1 MLNAPLHLV
10 DADYLRAEAGVGARL
25 SRDQLAVVIPAR
37 NEARSLR
44 ALVER
49 CLPEARTII
58 VIDDASTDG
67 TLETVADLGIVAIRS
82 DQHLGKGGALL
93 AGFRKALE
101 AGASAVVTLDGDGQ
115 HDPADIPA
123 FLDTANRHPG
133 ALIVG
138 ARLRQRTRAPLTRR
152 FANRVADYWISRAAG
167 LPVSDSQC
175 GQRLYP
181 RELLLTMQIE
191 ARHDEG
197 FVFES
202 EVLIDSAWRGFD
214 VIALPIESRYPS
226 NSRASHF
233 RPLRDIWRITCM
245 VARRTFSPERP
256 LTARLGN
263 RTQRVQNQT

>member
-1 MLNAPLHLV
+1 MLNAPLQLI
-10 DADYLRAEAGVGARL
+10 DADFLLAEAVAGSRL
-25 SRDQLAVVIPAR
+25 VREQLAVVIPAR

-44 ALVER
+44 PLIER
-49 CLPEARTII
+49 CLPEAQTII
-58 VIDDASTDG
+58 VVDDASTDG
-67 TLETVADLGIVAIRS
+67 TLDTVVDLGIVTLRS

-101 AGASAVVTLDGDGQ
+101 AGALAVVTLDGDGQ

-138 ARLRQRTRAPLTRR
+138 ARVRQRTRAPLTRR
-152 FANRVADYWISRAAG
+152 FANRVADFWISRAAG
-167 LPVSDSQC
+167 LPVCDSQC

-181 RELLLTMQIE
+181 RDLLLTMQLKTRRE
-191 ARHDEG
+191 DG

-202 EVLIDSAWRGFD
+202 EILIDSAWRGFD
-214 VIALPIESRYPS
+214 VIPLPIESRYPA

-233 RPLRDIWRITCM
+233 RPVRDIWRITRM

-256 LTARLGN
+256 VTARLAN
-263 RTQRVQNQT
+263 RPT